1 MAKDIKKYGQ
11 ILGEYKTILLAA
23 EQLYQLGLLNTQTLT
38 RLQNEHDQQYQHY
51 ITINADIV
59 GINKYMKKMNKLFHV
74 TAQDIVTYVQSKS
87 PNTSVDLK
95 NMSKSGLSNVH
106 TAKSDLCIIIDNQK
120 THVSLKQY
128 EKNSSIQLCSGTYLS
143 TICSLSFERIGNG
156 KFKDSNG
163 TEFVSRNLKDVKSM
177 FAKHYGQ
184 RASTLV
190 QQIKDLDNLYWHFR
204 TTSVYPGDTVWL
216 SVTKKVGLLAVG
228 FIADLMNI
236 VVNKPSRLKESI
248 LHRTGLIGD
257 HEILTTMNYKN
268 PTVHSTLTSSSLKAK
283 IVSLN
288 QQSTKIVVD
297 TKGQSVQFSFVN
309 GSHTITSLLMPC
321 TINKNGAWHIPKD
334 GITEKYCSKSKLW
347 IKPNCL
353 RPKKAKE
360 MYTSTNFYFDIKKL

>member
-1 MAKDIKKYGQ
+1 MANDTKKYGQ
-11 ILGEYKTILLAA
+11 ILGEYMSILLAA
-23 EQLYQLGLLNTQTLT
+23 KQLNKLGLLSLANLT
-38 RLQNEHDQQYQHY
+38 RIQNEYNLQYQHY
-51 ITINADIV
+51 IKIKADMT
-59 GINKYMKKMNKLFHV
+59 GIDKYMKQMNNLFQA
-74 TAQDIVTYVQSKS
+74 TARDIVTYVNSKT
-87 PNTSVDLK
+87 PKTDVNLI
-95 NMSKSGLSNVH
+95 NMSKNGLANVN
-106 TAKSDLCIIIDNQK
+106 TVKSDLDIIIDDHT

-163 TEFVSRNLKDVKSM
+163 TEFASKNLKDVKSM

-204 TTSVYPGDTVWL
+204 TTSVYPGDDVWL
-216 SVTKKVGLLAVG
+216 STTKKVGLLAVS

-236 VVNKPSRLKESI
+236 VVNKSSRLKENI

-268 PTVHSTLTSSSLKAK
+268 PTVHSTLTSNNLKTK
-283 IVSLN
+283 IASLN
-288 QQSTKIVVD
+288 KQSTKIVVG
-297 TKGQSVQFSFVN
+297 TKGQSVEFSFVN

-334 GITEKYCSKSKLW
+334 GVTKKYCSKSKLW

-353 RPKKAKE
+353 RPEKAKE